1 MFPLVWFVQLISPL
15 TNVGGEVILILT
27 CVVCI
32 INLIFY
38 LYGLKSQSHLTS
50 PFVWDVAQSH

>member
-32 INLIFY
+32 INLIF
-38 LYGLKSQSHLTS
+38 LLVWLENQSHLTS
-50 PFVWDVAQSH
+50 PFVWDVAQRH